1 MDRPDSDDGRRLNLA
16 ARVLPLG
23 AVACWMITI
32 VVPVLDSGEPD
43 SMRIRVTS
51 LGLSPIDM
59 NDLDEVYLL
68 LWAVI
73 LAGAVTAW
81 LLAAS
86 KWWSVAA
93 IVLGTVLCLRLLQMV
108 VDPPFLIWDGQTANG
123 LLAGGMEIAYPAP
136 GFVFWILGSL
146 CFFAAGVCGLAAE
159 ARKTRHR
166 RARLKRCAKKHH
178 GPAA

>member
-1 MDRPDSDDGRRLNLA
+1 MDRPDSDGGRRLNLA

-32 VVPVLDSGEPD
+32 VVPVLDSGDPD
-43 SMRIRVTS
+43 STRIRVTS

-68 LWAVI
+68 LWIVI

-108 VDPPFLIWDGQTANG
+108 VDPPFLIWDGQTASG
-123 LLAGGMEIAYPAP
+123 LPAGGMEIAYPAP

-146 CFFAAGVCGLAAE
+146 CFVAAGVCGLTAE

-166 RARLKRCAKKHH
+166 RARLKRCSKKHH